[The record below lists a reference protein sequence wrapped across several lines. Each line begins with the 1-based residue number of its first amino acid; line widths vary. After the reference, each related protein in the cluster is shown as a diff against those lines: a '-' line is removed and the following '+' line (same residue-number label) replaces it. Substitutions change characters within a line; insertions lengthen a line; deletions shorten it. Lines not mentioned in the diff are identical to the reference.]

1 MASRPTGLASM
12 VGTDCDD
19 EDAAMTA
26 APAQPEETVWHL
38 YLVRTREGDLYTGIA
53 KDVERRIAEH
63 QKPGARGAKYLRGRG
78 PIELSYRRKIGDHA
92 LALRVEH
99 GVKRLSKERKEG
111 IVRTAPDTPQL
122 LTMLALAPPDA
133 DSA

>member
-1 MASRPTGLASM
+1 M

-19 EDAAMTA
+19 EDATMAA

-63 QKPGARGAKYLRGRG
+63 ERPGARGAKYLRGRG
-78 PIELSYRRKIGDHA
+78 PI
-92 LALRVEH
+92 
-99 GVKRLSKERKEG
+99 
-111 IVRTAPDTPQL
+111 
-122 LTMLALAPPDA
+122 
-133 DSA
+133 